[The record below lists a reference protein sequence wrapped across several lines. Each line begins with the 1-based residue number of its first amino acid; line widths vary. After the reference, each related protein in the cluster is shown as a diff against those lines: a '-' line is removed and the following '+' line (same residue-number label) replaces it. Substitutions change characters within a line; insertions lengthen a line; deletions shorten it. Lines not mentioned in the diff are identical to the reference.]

1 MLIKTRF
8 APSPTGS
15 LHLGGARTAI
25 FNWLFARHHGGEFAL
40 RIEDTDRARSTH
52 KSVNEIL
59 DFLKWL
65 GIDWDGDLI
74 QQSERLDIY
83 KKYAHALL
91 ESGKAYRCYLTQE
104 ELEAKRNEAHEK
116 SEFFHYKREWS
127 NENAS
132 PDKPYSLRLLTPD
145 TGKIEVS
152 DVIRGKVSFRAEEID
167 DFVILRMDGY
177 PTYNFAV
184 VVDDALMKV
193 SHIIRGDD
201 HLINTPKQLL
211 IYKALNFDVPC
222 FAHVSMIHG
231 ADRVKLS
238 KRHGAVSIEV
248 YRDLGYLPESII
260 NYLARL
266 GWSYGDEEIFSKKEL
281 VEKFSL
287 DGLGKS
293 PAVFNSEK
301 LNWLNAYHIREKTT
315 ENLAELI
322 FPLMKKK
329 GYNVRIDNKLMMIIE
344 QLRERSKTLN
354 DFVTQSFYFY
364 IDDFEYEEKA
374 KDKFLIKDNI
384 TLFKAIIE
392 KLKFLK
398 EFNYDSI
405 HKALGEMVAETGLK
419 FGKVAQP
426 MRVAL
431 TGGTVSPGIIEV
443 VEILGKDKV
452 IERLERAVSSI
463 ND

>member
-40 RIEDTDRARSTH
+40 RIEDTDRARSMH

-65 GIDWDGDLI
+65 GIDWDGDI
-74 QQSERLDIY
+74 VKQSERLDIY
-83 KKYAHALL
+83 KGYAYALL
-91 ESGKAYRCYLTQE
+91 ESGKAYKCYLTQE
-104 ELEAKRNEAHEK
+104 ELEAKREEAREK
-116 SEFFHYKREWS
+116 GEFFRYKREWS

-145 TGKIEVS
+145 TGKIVVS
-152 DVIRGKVSFRAEEID
+152 DVIRGKVSFKAEEID
-167 DFVILRMDGY
+167 DFIILRVDGY

-184 VVDDALMKV
+184 VVDDALMKA
-193 SHIIRGDD
+193 SHVIRGDD

-211 IYKALNFDVPC
+211 IYKALDFDVPC

-231 ADRVKLS
+231 ADGVKLS
-238 KRHGAVSIEV
+238 KRHGAASVEA

-266 GWSYGDEEIFSKKEL
+266 GWSYGDEEIFSREDL

-293 PAVFNSEK
+293 PAVFDPEK
-301 LNWLNAYHIREKTT
+301 LNWLNAYYIREKTT
-315 ENLAELI
+315 EELADLI
-322 FPLMKKK
+322 LPLMKKK
-329 GYNVRIDNKLMMIIE
+329 GYDVKADNKLMMIIE
-344 QLRERSKTLN
+344 QLRERSRTLN

-364 IDDFEYEEKA
+364 IDDLEYESKA
-374 KDKFLIKDNI
+374 KDKFLTKDNV
-384 TLFKAIIE
+384 TLFKSIIE
-392 KLKFLK
+392 KLRSLK
-398 EFNYDSI
+398 GFDHDSI
-405 HKALGEMVAETGLK
+405 HKALTEMVTETGLK
-419 FGKVAQP
+419 FGKIAQP

-452 IERLERAVSSI
+452 IERLERAAGSI
-463 ND
+463 DE